1 MTWVNLI
8 LVVLPIVV
16 VAGSRPIKG
25 ASDGLYFE
33 THFNNFNKPYNFNN
47 RKQHGKKSG
56 GWEPG
61 ANTGSNT
68 GVNNFEAA
76 TYKKVGWRLI
86 PFLLLCYVVAY
97 LDRVNVGFAKLQML
111 QDLQFSDTVYGLGA
125 GIFFIGYFLFEVPSN
140 VILHRVGARVWI
152 ARIMVTWGVI
162 SAGMMFVESVTS
174 FYVMRFLLGVAEAG
188 FFPGIILYLT
198 YWYPAARRARMTA
211 LFMSAIALSGVIG
224 GPLSGWIM
232 QSFVGMGGLKG
243 WQWLFVLEGL
253 PSVAVGIATLFYLDD
268 SIDGA
273 KWLTSP
279 EKELLKRNIS
289 LDNASKQHLSISAVF
304 KDGRVWLLGLIYFS
318 FVMGLYGV
326 SFWLPTIIKATGVK
340 DAFQIGMLTA
350 IPYGS
355 AVVAMIFV
363 SRSADRTGERR
374 WHIAVPALL
383 GAVGLILS
391 VTWGQNTVLAMT
403 ALTLATMGILT
414 TLPLFWSLPTSFLAG
429 AGAAAGI
436 ALINSVGN
444 LAGFVSPF
452 AVGWLKDMTQSTNA
466 GMYLLAVS
474 LVVGALLTL
483 SVPARLVSK

>member
-1 MTWVNLI
+1 M
-8 LVVLPIVV
+8 
-16 VAGSRPIKG
+16 
-25 ASDGLYFE
+25 E
-33 THFNNFNKPYNFNN
+33 
-47 RKQHGKKSG
+47 KKSG

-68 GVNNFEAA
+68 GTNNFEAA

-97 LDRVNVGFAKLQML
+97 LNRVNVGFAKLQML

-232 QSFVGMGGLKG
+232 QSFAGVGGLKG

-253 PSVAVGIATLFYLDD
+253 PSVVVGIATLFYLDD

-289 LDNASKQHLSISAVF
+289 LDNASKQHLSITAVF

-340 DAFQIGMLTA
+340 DALQIGMLTA

-383 GAVGLILS
+383 GAVGLVLS

-466 GMYLLAVS
+466 GMYLLSVS